1 MKMMPAIDMIIIS
14 MLVVLVAI
22 AGIRFYLR
30 RRASLRQETAPPQ
43 QESRAE
49 TKRQEEP
56 RKSFFEPPSQARGSA
71 PPESGSAPEPQQP
84 SKQASEPAPVI
95 STPLQ
100 ETAGFA
106 PGGAPQAKPG
116 PQIPPARVAGPEEL
130 PIIIGSFSMPMQE
143 RLLAIRR
150 AAELTLVEAVP
161 TLIEVLYEPDPGISA
176 AAADALGRIGD
187 PRGIEPLLEITH
199 RNDIRMLQEIEASGF
214 ASEGASS
221 KGARKDAEQ
230 GEGGESRDLAVIP
243 EVNPFKYRELTVFKI
258 DLLPKEY
265 FQSDGTPIPRRD
277 LVMKGLKDND
287 QQLRKM
293 AAKAAIGIHD
303 PEVVP
308 TLVEALQNPYEVE
321 SVRYLAAEALGDSGD
336 ERAGMPL
343 LKALKD
349 ENVAV
354 RYSAAAALSNMRDEN
369 TVAALIDALNDD
381 NEFVRSSVAYALGTI
396 GDKRAMEALLGKI
409 DDGSEVVRFS
419 VGKALGGLG
428 GEDIIGELDK
438 RLDTANARFKRALID
453 VVSQIKNESAVELLR
468 KALRDPDSETSYK
481 ASLALMTVDDVD
493 VLDDLIEASRR
504 LDQELIEWFQT
515 QDKLGNIPPL
525 EPAPGPA
532 KPKERQGG
540 DASSKFSSLQ
550 SDLGG
555 GDSIEKLE
563 AALKHDSPNV
573 RGCAANA
580 LGDFV
585 GMEAGVLLLE
595 ALNDKHEYVR
605 SCAVAA
611 LGKRRD
617 PDTLDN
623 LLKLQDPS
631 EDVRYSIAKA
641 LPGFGSKAEIFFAL
655 NKMMESDPSRDVRRA
670 ARMSLDQMKKESEA
684 EEARNDDRNV

>member
-30 RRASLRQETAPPQ
+30 RKAALSQETAPPAP
-43 QESRAE
+43 EPRAE
-49 TKRQEEP
+49 TKRPEEP
-56 RKSFFEPPSQARGSA
+56 RKFFEPPSQGKGFASVG
-71 PPESGSAPEPQQP
+71 PVPDLEPQQP
-84 SKQASEPAPVI
+84 AQPAPEPASAAAPQ
-95 STPLQ
+95 PQ
-100 ETAGFA
+100 ETGGFV
-106 PGGAPQAKPG
+106 PGGAASGRPG
-116 PQIPPARVAGPEEL
+116 SQLPPARVAGPEEL
-130 PIIIGSFSMPMQE
+130 PTIIGSFSMPVQE

-150 AAELTLVEAVP
+150 AAELTLTEAVP
-161 TLIEVLYEPDPGISA
+161 TLIEVLYEPDPSISV

-199 RNDIRMLQEIEASGF
+199 RNDIRLLQEIEASGF
-214 ASEGASS
+214 SRDAVSKSTRNDTEKAEGS
-221 KGARKDAEQ
+221 
-230 GEGGESRDLAVIP
+230 ESRDLAVIP

-265 FQSDGTPIPRRD
+265 FQADGTPIPRRD

-303 PEVVP
+303 PEVIP

-336 ERAGMPL
+336 ERAGTPL

-354 RYSAAAALSNMRDEN
+354 RYSAAAALSNMRDEK
-369 TVAALIDALNDD
+369 TVGALIDALNDD

-396 GDKRAMEALLGKI
+396 GDRRAMEALLGKI

-428 GEDIIGELDK
+428 GEEIIGELDR
-438 RLDTANARFKRALID
+438 RLDTANDRFKRALID
-453 VVSQIKNESAVELLR
+453 VVSQIKNESAVQLLR
-468 KALRDPDSETSYK
+468 KALRDPDSETCYK
-481 ASLALMTVDDVD
+481 ASLALMNVDDVD

-504 LDQELIEWFQT
+504 LDQELITWFQN

-525 EPAPGPA
+525 EPSPGPT

-550 SDLGG
+550 SELGG

-563 AALKHDSPNV
+563 AALRHESPNV

-617 PDTLDN
+617 PETLDN

-641 LPGFGSKAEIFFAL
+641 LPVFGRKAEIFFAL

-684 EEARNDDRNV
+684 EEAQNEVRNV